1 MAAVG
6 AEDGHFGDQARP
18 YGNYYQESVLAPPRA
33 HTAVVGAPHRPNNHT
48 ARIKDIDP
56 AILIHL

>member
-18 YGNYYQESVLAPPRA
+18 YGNYYQELVIGDCLFCVLN
-33 HTAVVGAPHRPNNHT
+33 GF
-48 ARIKDIDP
+48 I
-56 AILIHL
+56 IL